1 MNKKSR
7 HPSVQE
13 VAAQTARITVIS
25 NWFDDPRTSDNMG
38 HFRTFQA
45 NPHNWKSADPLCGS
59 RREMSRFLPNH
70 LPVLV
75 KEHQRSRRC
84 NVSLA
89 PVRCLKTSLPQYG
102 LEPAFIGDNDRAGH
116 HYCFPSHQGMIL
128 YQ

>member
-45 NPHNWKSADPLCGS
+45 NPHNWKSADPLCVLALKCHCAFQITVLS
-59 RREMSRFLPNH
+59 LSKSTRE
-70 LPVLV
+70 VADV
-75 KEHQRSRRC
+75 
-84 NVSLA
+84 
-89 PVRCLKTSLPQYG
+89 T
-102 LEPAFIGDNDRAGH
+102 
-116 HYCFPSHQGMIL
+116 
-128 YQ
+128 